1 MKTMKT
7 MKTRQPLNVGKKHKV
22 FTDFGTYYIF
32 LSNGIQQQFTI
43 GNITFNAIGGYA
55 SNGFRP
61 DKPIPESWI
70 VDLST
75 PLNDELRG

>member
-1 MKTMKT
+1 MGECCFK
-7 MKTRQPLNVGKKHKV
+7 RQLFRCSKRKGW
-22 FTDFGTYYIF
+22 I

-70 VDLST
+70 VDLSK
-75 PLNDELRG
+75 PLIGENHVENIA

>member
-1 MKTMKT
+1 MKT

-22 FTDFGTYYIF
+22 FTDFGVYYLY
-32 LSNGIQQQFTI
+32 LSFTVTQKFEI
-43 GNITFNAIGGYA
+43 GNVTFNAIGGYA
-55 SNGFRP
+55 SNGFKP
-61 DKPIPESWI
+61 DRPIPESWI